1 MIDDIH
7 VLHRGGAMLAI
18 RLPVDIEKRLEDLSR
33 RTGRTKSY
41 YVREAILEYLEDLE
55 DYYLAEERLKS
66 FSETKTISLEKI
78 MKRYDLED

>member
-1 MIDDIH
+1 
-7 VLHRGGAMLAI
+7 MLAI